1 MFTDKY
7 KQTAVTAVRSSKVAK
22 TAIVIDET
30 GASLPP
36 VRPIRSSVVGTA
48 ASRAPGRARR
58 TPPRAPGHASG
69 ERGERTSR
77 QPERSAATTM
87 TARHAVDGLDVVLS
101 ATCVR
106 ACARFRRQIE
116 FYTVHGSSESRCSQY
131 RCSSGVYGRQ
141 RSAKKTFAELAS
153 FATDYLVRA
162 RARIVAS
169 SPQFMCS

>member
-58 TPPRAPGHASG
+58 TPLRAPGHASG

-77 QPERSAATTM
+77 QPERSATTTTTTM
-87 TARHAVDGLDVVLS
+87 TARHAVDRLDVVLS

-106 ACARFRRQIE
+106 ACARFRCLIE
-116 FYTVHGSSESRCSQY
+116 FYTVHRSSESRCSQY
-131 RCSSGVYGRQ
+131 RCSSGAYGR
-141 RSAKKTFAELAS
+141 
-153 FATDYLVRA
+153 
-162 RARIVAS
+162 
-169 SPQFMCS
+169 

>member
-7 KQTAVTAVRSSKVAK
+7 KQTAVTAVRSSEVAK

-36 VRPIRSSVVGTA
+36 VRPFRSSVVGTA

-77 QPERSAATTM
+77 QPERSAATTTTM
-87 TARHAVDGLDVVLS
+87 TARHAVDRLDVVLS

-106 ACARFRRQIE
+106 ASVRFRRQIE
-116 FYTVHGSSESRCSQY
+116 FYTVHRSSESRCSQY
-131 RCSSGVYGRQ
+131 RCRSGVYGR
-141 RSAKKTFAELAS
+141 
-153 FATDYLVRA
+153 
-162 RARIVAS
+162 
-169 SPQFMCS
+169 

>member
-36 VRPIRSSVVGTA
+36 VRPIRSSVVSTAA

-69 ERGERTSR
+69 ERRERTSR
-77 QPERSAATTM
+77 QPERSAAATTTM
-87 TARHAVDGLDVVLS
+87 TARHAVDRLDVVLS

-106 ACARFRRQIE
+106 ACVRSRRQIE
-116 FYTVHGSSESRCSQY
+116 FYTVHRSSESRCSQY
-131 RCSSGVYGRQ
+131 RCSSGAYGR
-141 RSAKKTFAELAS
+141 
-153 FATDYLVRA
+153 
-162 RARIVAS
+162 
-169 SPQFMCS
+169 